1 MFTFENADLS
11 SNSIKEEGVLI
22 IPHGIEGLYPLFVP
36 KNRAVPFFLD
46 FNGRVASDYFD
57 NDELGSIFTNSPNI
71 LNLWKELEDADVVG
85 RDCYSWTL
93 LDTKSNILLNVSQ
106 VDGYYQNM
114 LEVKNEDKSVFNEVI
129 QIAYEQDIILSKVM
143 YDKYMELNSLSKEE
157 LFQELKI
164 FGDDGSYAVKVDK
177 VLNSL

>member
-22 IPHGIEGLYPLFVP
+22 IPHGIEDLHPLFVP

-46 FNGRVASDYFD
+46 FNGSVASDYFD

-71 LNLWKELEDADVVG
+71 LNLWKELEDADVVF

-93 LDTKSNILLNVSQ
+93 LDTNSNILLNVSQ

-157 LFQELKI
+157 LFQELKNL
-164 FGDDGSYAVKVDK
+164 GVPSSYTEKVNK
-177 VLNSL
+177 VLN